1 MSNKTNIKTL
11 FTGFATIAIPIIF
24 TVAILIYLY
33 VLGNPT
39 NFQGNDPANHPKPGN
54 WLGVIYKGGIIVPVL
69 MGLLL
74 MVLTFVIERFITI
87 YRAKGKGRV
96 ASFIAKIH
104 TLLSKDDIST
114 AITECDKQRGSVA
127 NVVRAGLVKYEEMAV
142 DKGMNKDQKVIAIKQ
157 EFEEAT
163 SLELPMLEQNLV
175 IIATISSIAT
185 LMGLLGTVIGMIKAF
200 AALATAGS
208 PDAVAL
214 ANGISEALINTALGI
229 GTSAI
234 AIIMYNFFTTQIDR
248 LTYSIDEAGVAITQ
262 KFLAKHN

>member
-1 MSNKTNIKTL
+1 MSNKTNFKTF

-24 TVAILIYLY
+24 AVSVLTFMY
-33 VLGNPT
+33 VLGNPA
-39 NFQGNDPANHPKPGN
+39 NFEGNNPANHPKPGN
-54 WLGVIYKGGIIVPVL
+54 WLGVVYKGGVIVPIL
-69 MGLLL
+69 MGLFL

-96 ASFIAKIH
+96 PVFIAKIH
-104 TLLSKDDIST
+104 SLLSKDDIAS
-114 AITECDKQRGSVA
+114 AVAECDKQRGSVA
-127 NVVRAGLVKYEEMAV
+127 NVVKAGLLKYEEMAKAK
-142 DKGMNKDQKVIAIKQ
+142 DLNKDQKVVAIKQ

-175 IIATISSIAT
+175 ILATISSIAT
-185 LMGLLGTVIGMIKAF
+185 LMGLFGTVLGMIKAF
-200 AALATAGS
+200 SALATAGA
-208 PDAVAL
+208 PDAIAL

-248 LTYSIDEAGVAITQ
+248 LTYSIDEAGVAMTQ